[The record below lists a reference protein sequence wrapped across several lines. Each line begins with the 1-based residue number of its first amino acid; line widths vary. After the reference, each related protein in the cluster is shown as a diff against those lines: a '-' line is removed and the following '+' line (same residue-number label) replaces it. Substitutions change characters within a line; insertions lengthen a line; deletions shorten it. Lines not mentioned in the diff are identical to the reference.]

1 MKKKR
6 CCIGGGGGGAQQDSL
21 VLSNEL
27 ATVKLNW
34 PPSKV
39 SEDAFLSLSPLKY
52 ATNPRNRRIACS

>member
-6 CCIGGGGGGAQQDSL
+6 CCIGEGGGALQDSL

-39 SEDAFLSLSPLKY
+39 SEDAFLSLSPL
-52 ATNPRNRRIACS
+52 

>member
-1 MKKKR
+1 M
-6 CCIGGGGGGAQQDSL
+6 GGGGAQKNCL

-39 SEDAFLSLSPLKY
+39 SEDAFLSLSPL
-52 ATNPRNRRIACS
+52 